1 MALIENISLNIKKW
15 YEMCQETFFYI
26 YGDGKQR
33 QANAWTTLLA
43 WTVEVNILPK
53 QRYGDSF
60 SGRGS
65 NTQPTDWEAD

>member
-33 QANAWTTLLA
+33 QANA
-43 WTVEVNILPK
+43 
-53 QRYGDSF
+53 
-60 SGRGS
+60 
-65 NTQPTDWEAD
+65 